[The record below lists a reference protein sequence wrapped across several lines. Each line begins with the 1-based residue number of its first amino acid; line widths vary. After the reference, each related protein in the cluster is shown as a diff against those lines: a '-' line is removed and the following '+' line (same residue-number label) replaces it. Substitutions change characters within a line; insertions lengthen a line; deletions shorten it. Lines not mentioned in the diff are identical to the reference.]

1 MENTRSK
8 LTIVAAI
15 VLAVALVAILAVG
28 AVSLRMMNKDL
39 SDANSSLGDR
49 ISSLQNDIYVLSAE
63 ITKLQRSASPISYYN
78 LKLTGANPEQTTASA
93 SVAVN
98 LREYSDNTEVSVVV
112 YGEVMKLHQE
122 RNGRF
127 SATIDVPLFGKKNGN
142 DAPKFII
149 EKSGMRRT
157 DVLEEYSFA
166 ELWKEILPSLSGKFD
181 YSENPDKNSTTAFVE
196 AHASL
201 VWESPAELENT
212 VTFESIRLS
221 MTDSET
227 GEELRSFEVKTDGKS
242 DGAQEINFDGSFDR
256 YRIYTV
262 TVIAEDSLGY
272 IHELKIFDDCF
283 KLGGN
288 YKPRYTI
295 KNDTETFTVS
305 K

>member
-8 LTIVAAI
+8 LTIALVI
-15 VLAVALVAILAVG
+15 VLAAALVAVLAVG
-28 AVSLRMMNKDL
+28 AVSLRRMNKDL
-39 SDANSSLGDR
+39 SDANLSLGDQ

-63 ITKLQRSASPISYYN
+63 ITKLQRSVSPISYYS
-78 LKLTGANPEQTTASA
+78 LKLTGVNPEQTTASA
-93 SVAVN
+93 SIAVN

-127 SATIDVPLFGKKNGN
+127 SATINVPLFGKKDGN

-149 EKSGMRRT
+149 EESGIRRA

-181 YSENPDKNSTTAFVE
+181 YSEKPDKNGITAFVE

-201 VWESPAELENT
+201 VWESPAEFENA
-212 VTFESIRLS
+212 VTFENIRLT

-227 GEELRSFEVKTDGKS
+227 GEELRSFDIKTDGKS
-242 DGAQEINFDGSFDR
+242 DGVQEINFDGSFDR

-272 IHELKIFDDCF
+272 IHELKLFNDCF

-295 KNDTETFTVS
+295 KNGTETFTVS
-305 K
+305 N